1 METDLNS
8 ILTYI
13 GAVASLSGIVLGM
26 ATTICYNHRISGK
39 KKLTSK
45 EFHRGII
52 LIAVTSFVVVAGLII
67 PRLIIIYINSEPV
80 PAPLIII
87 GGFGCL
93 GGFPMLGV
101 GTFIWEFRRKG
112 WVE

>member
-1 METDLNS
+1 MEHAINS
-8 ILTYI
+8 ILMYI
-13 GAVASLSGIVLGM
+13 GAVASLSGIVLGI
-26 ATTICYNHRISGK
+26 AITIYYNHKISGK

-52 LIAVTSFVVVAGLII
+52 LIAITSFVIVAGLII

-80 PAPLIII
+80 PVPLIII

-93 GGFPMLGV
+93 GGFPMLGI